1 MFPVNYDSCNWK
13 MLSQYLQG
21 PDREKIPVL
30 TRAKLLHDSWNLAYS
45 AELCF
50 GIALNMTLF
59 LKEERSH
66 VVWEPVFMM
75 IDHIGRRI
83 EGSDVYP
90 KFEVNIF
97 YLRTTSNI
105 LILGF
110 YTALYLI
117 LIRICLFFKN
127 HKFNLKN
134 FPIKRYANIV
144 CYDLSFFIKFLRLL
158 CEANY
163 YKNLNIAKT
172 YEAVRFIIILGIY
185 THFIEASVRRT

>member
-21 PDREKIPVL
+21 PDRERIPVL

-45 AELCF
+45 GELCF
-50 GIALNMTLF
+50 KIALNMTLF

-105 LILGF
+105 YIYFEF
-110 YTALYLI
+110 YTPLYLI
-117 LIRICLFFKN
+117 LISIYLFFK
-127 HKFNLKN
+127 HHTFLIIKIFRSKDVQILFVMICHFSFN
-134 FPIKRYANIV
+134 FYVYYAKRIT
-144 CYDLSFFIKFLRLL
+144 IKFEY
-158 CEANY
+158 C
-163 YKNLNIAKT
+163 
-172 YEAVRFIIILGIY
+172 
-185 THFIEASVRRT
+185 